1 MSTALDIPSIE
12 DFSDSD
18 SPEYRIAP
26 HNLEAEQAL
35 LGAIL
40 VNNEA
45 CDRVTSFLEPKH
57 FYEGIHARIFEAA
70 STLIAL
76 ASWFHP

>member
-1 MSTALDIPSIE
+1 MANSTATPVL
-12 DFSDSD
+12 
-18 SPEYRIAP
+18 SPTGSRPQARADEPLPFRQAP

-45 CDRVTSFLEPKH
+45 MDRVSSFLEPS
-57 FYEGIHARIFEAA
+57 ISTIRCTSRSSRSRA
-70 STLIAL
+70 S
-76 ASWFHP
+76 